1 MFRRLGILVLVH
13 VLSLTNVPAKAVWNG
28 ADALEGNRVV
38 ALYNGPPTE
47 KEQTGATGFLYSPY
61 IVFTVAHA
69 FYGDDRVEVPRY
81 RNIPYSVGLPG
92 AKSGSSAKR
101 ILVKKV
107 FIAKNFINRNMF
119 QDGGT
124 HITRQNDFAVLVLSE
139 KLPIDDKKVILLT
152 PEMHEKLIAEKS
164 TVVLTGYGH
173 QTADSEINPQSPD
186 EKLDR
191 TPKSI
196 NIQIYGKQVPIQSL
210 NGVFPFNRYP
220 GINFT
225 YDQTLNFYF
234 PYGSN
239 TSICS
244 GDSGSPYYIDGV
256 NTITYL
262 GANSSAVGI
271 SNCGTLQMATAGG
284 YISGDPVYLFKD
296 LISEAEKYVADNFYA
311 APKVSN
317 TSPSKKST
325 ITCINDKTTKK
336 ITGVTPKCP
345 KGFKKK

>member
-1 MFRRLGILVLVH
+1 MLLITLILCFT
-13 VLSLTNVPAKAVWNG
+13 SIPANAVWNG
-28 ADALEGNRVV
+28 TDAVEGNRVI
-38 ALYNGPPTE
+38 AFYNGPPTE
-47 KEQTGATGFLYSPY
+47 KEQTAATGFLYSPY

-69 FYGDDRVEVPRY
+69 FFGDDRVEVPRY
-81 RNIPYSVGLPG
+81 RDIPYSVGLPG
-92 AKSGSSAKR
+92 AKSGSNAKR

-107 FIAKNFINRNMF
+107 FIAKNFTNRNMF

-139 KLPIDDKKVILLT
+139 KLPLDNKKVFLLT
-152 PEMHEKLIAEKS
+152 PETHEKMIAEKS

-196 NIQIYGKQVPIQSL
+196 NIQMYGKQVPIQSL

-220 GINFT
+220 GRNFT
-225 YDQTLNFYF
+225 YDQTLNFYI

-244 GDSGSPYYIDGV
+244 GDSGSPYYIDGGDS
-256 NTITYL
+256 ITYL

-271 SNCGTLQMATAGG
+271 SNCGTMQMATAGG
-284 YISGDPVYLFKD
+284 YISGDPVYLYKD

-311 APKVSN
+311 TPKVSN
-317 TSPSKKST
+317 SSPSRKFT
-325 ITCINDKTTKK
+325 ITCISGKTTKK
-336 ITGVTPKCP
+336 VSGVNPKCP
-345 KGFKKK
+345 KGFKLK